1 MARPKSEAT
10 RITEL
15 KSDLETMTQAYN
27 SASAR
32 AREQNE
38 ILFSMFLML
47 SDMRL
52 RWQDNDD
59 GFLDSYLH
67 ALHLMAEKGTDI

>member
-10 RITEL
+10 RI
-15 KSDLETMTQAYN
+15 SNLESSLATMTSAYE

-38 ILFSMFLML
+38 ILFSMYIILC
-47 SDMRL
+47 DL
-52 RWQDNDD
+52 RDSDNDAL
-59 GFLDSYLH
+59 GAYLH
-67 ALHLMAEKGTDI
+67 ALLALAEKGTDI